1 MIVIA
6 FLIATPELGLEGGVS
21 CGVCHLDPV
30 GGGLRAGP
38 GFGIGV
44 RKIPFSPRHNYV
56 PPYLNE
62 AETITYGGDL
72 RVFYVRNSEGLSTYS
87 AMQGDMYIGDALN
100 DRVYVYVDKGLWGGA
115 EVAGY
120 IWNLLVAGS
129 YIKLGFFKPP
139 FGLRTD
145 DHQSYSASAGPVGP
159 RSSDAG
165 LEIGYNSEWL
175 TLSFAHQNGAPGAIF
190 DSDTLRTVSARAM
203 LFLRHILVGGS
214 FYKKQDKNYY
224 GMSFGFA
231 ALNLYPWADAV
242 MVTSPYDSTYTLDLT
257 AFVYWKPWRGIY
269 PFYAYDLTQEYLRGT
284 DMTEVGERQ
293 RLGMRFIPTPFVELY
308 GAYGLIRHKGG
319 DRYEDNEATLALH
332 FYY

>member
-1 MIVIA
+1 MLVLA

-44 RKIPFSPRHNYV
+44 RKIPFAPRQDYV

-62 AETITYGGDL
+62 EETITYGGDMRL
-72 RVFYVRNSEGLSTYS
+72 FYARNSDRLSSYS
-87 AMQGDMYIGDALN
+87 LMQGDIYIGDALN
-100 DRVYVYVDKGLWGGA
+100 ERVYVYVDKGIWGGA

-120 IWNLLVAGS
+120 IWNLLLSGS
-129 YIKLGFFKPP
+129 YIKAGFFKPP

-145 DHQSYSASAGPVGP
+145 DHQSYASRAGPVGP

-175 TLSFAHQNGAPGAIF
+175 TISFAHQNGAPGAIF
-190 DSDTLRTVSARAM
+190 DSDTFRTVSARAIV
-203 LFLRHILVGGS
+203 FLRHLMFGGS
-214 FYKKQDKNYY
+214 FYKKMDRNYY
-224 GMSFGFA
+224 GLSLGFSGF
-231 ALNLYPWADAV
+231 NFYPWADAV
-242 MVTSPYDSTYTLDLT
+242 LVNSPYDSTYTLDLT
-257 AFVYWKPWRGIY
+257 AFLYWKPRRGFY
-269 PFYAYDLTQEYLRGT
+269 PFFAYDLTQEYLRGT
-284 DMTEVGERQ
+284 NITEIGERQ
-293 RLGMRFIPTPFVELY
+293 RVGVRFIPMPFTEIY
-308 GAYGLIRHKGG
+308 GAYGLVKHKGG
-319 DRYEDNEATLALH
+319 KSYEDNEATLSLH